1 MLIPNFHSPPR
12 KEVQLLTSDSQLSR
26 SPIRRYINYILTLLL
41 TVVFVLIAFRDV
53 DFSDVIEITSH
64 ASIYWTIIL
73 ILSLYLSHFLRA
85 VRWKIIIRSVKPE
98 AKLKYLFGALMVGY
112 GVNCVVPRLGEVSRS
127 VLLGKWEGLSRSS
140 MFGTVILERII
151 DIFFFGLSLIIAGL
165 LYNGNVYL
173 EFPWLK
179 TTLFILLLT
188 VVLSA
193 ILLIVS
199 VKFKNTFY
207 KLIKI
212 ILQKFSAKASEK
224 LIHIFDML
232 VEGFSSLKGVNNY
245 FISAILSVAIM
256 LLYGFNSYIGFLAL
270 GMEKIQPINF
280 AMAWIVM
287 SVGSIGVMIP
297 TPGGT
302 GSYHTIAKSVL
313 VLLFG
318 FSETISLAYAFLM
331 HIVSYLLFIFTALI
345 VFFLFNKQHDNLIKV
360 VETELNDI

>member
-1 MLIPNFHSPPR
+1 MTL
-12 KEVQLLTSDSQLSR
+12 DSHPSR
-26 SPIRRYINYILTLLL
+26 SPIRRYINYVLTLLL

-53 DFSDVIEITSH
+53 DFGEVLKITSH
-64 ASIYWTIIL
+64 ASIFWIVIL

-85 VRWKIIIRSVKPE
+85 LRWKVIIRSVKPE

-140 MFGTVILERII
+140 MFGTVILERMI

-165 LYNGNVYL
+165 LYNGSVYV

-179 TTLFILLLT
+179 TTLFALLLT
-188 VVLSA
+188 VVLGT
-193 ILLIVS
+193 ILLVVS
-199 VKFKNTFY
+199 VKFKTTFY
-207 KLIKI
+207 RLIKFI
-212 ILQKFSAKASEK
+212 IQKFSVNASEK
-224 LIHIFDML
+224 LIHIFEML
-232 VEGFSSLKGVNNY
+232 VEGFSSLKGSSNY
-245 FISAILSVAIM
+245 FISIFLSVAIM
-256 LLYGFNSYIGFLAL
+256 LLYGFNSYVGFFAL
-270 GMEKIQPINF
+270 GMEGIQPINF
-280 AMAWIVM
+280 GMAWIVM
-287 SVGSIGVMIP
+287 SVSSIGVMIP

-318 FSETISLAYAFLM
+318 FADTISLAYAFLM

-345 VFFLFNKQHDNLIKV
+345 VFFLLNKQHENLIKV
-360 VETELNDI
+360 VETELSDL

>member
-1 MLIPNFHSPPR
+1 M
-12 KEVQLLTSDSQLSR
+12 TSDSQLRR
-26 SPIRRYINYILTLLL
+26 SPIRKYINYVLTLLL

-53 DFSDVIEITSH
+53 DFGEVLEITSH
-64 ASIYWTIIL
+64 ASILWVIIL

-85 VRWKIIIRSVKPE
+85 VRWKVIIRSVKPE

-140 MFGTVILERII
+140 MFGTVILERMI

-165 LYNGNVYL
+165 LYNGNVYV

-179 TTLFILLLT
+179 TTLFVLLLT
-188 VVLSA
+188 VVSSA
-193 ILLIVS
+193 ILLVVS
-199 VKFKNTFY
+199 VKFKTTFY
-207 KLIKI
+207 KLIKF
-212 ILQKFSAKASEK
+212 ILQKFSVKASEK

-232 VEGFSSLKGVNNY
+232 VEGFSSLKGSNNY
-245 FISAILSVAIM
+245 FISILLSVAIM
-256 LLYGFNSYIGFLAL
+256 LLYGFNSYVGFFAL
-270 GMEKIQPINF
+270 GMEGIQPINF
-280 AMAWIVM
+280 GMAWIVM
-287 SVGSIGVMIP
+287 SISSIGVMIP

-318 FSETISLAYAFLM
+318 FADTISLAYAFLM

-345 VFFLFNKQHDNLIKV
+345 VFFLLNKQHDNLIKV
-360 VETELNDI
+360 VETELGDL